1 MNRGVDMFKRQIVN
15 CYFALAA
22 IHLLITI
29 GFALVFGV
37 NHPFFSHYKI
47 NQVIGVVI
55 ASIATAIPLYAIGGF
70 LFVVGKENKR
80 NLLKA
85 AVYAALIFTITL
97 VLLWAISYL
106 LSTNGL
112 PQSTWLI
119 YILSNYPS
127 AVIMNRIINLPDL
140 RSPLM
145 ILTATSPAIG
155 FVFGVFIRMINET
168 TQKGAR

>member
-1 MNRGVDMFKRQIVN
+1 MLKRQTIN
-15 CYFALAA
+15 CYFALGA

-37 NHPFFSHYKI
+37 SHPFFSHYKI

-55 ASIATAIPLYAIGGF
+55 ASIATAIPLYAIAGF
-70 LFVVGKENKR
+70 LFVIGKENKK
-80 NLLKA
+80 NLLRA
-85 AVYAALIFTITL
+85 AVYAGFIFTATL
-97 VLLWAISYL
+97 ILLWSISYL
-106 LSTNGL
+106 LSTNGF

-127 AVIMNRIINLPDL
+127 AVFMNRIINLPDL

-145 ILTATSPAIG
+145 ILTATSPGVG
-155 FVFGVFIRMINET
+155 FVFGVFIRIINET
-168 TQKGAR
+168 SQKGGKIHG